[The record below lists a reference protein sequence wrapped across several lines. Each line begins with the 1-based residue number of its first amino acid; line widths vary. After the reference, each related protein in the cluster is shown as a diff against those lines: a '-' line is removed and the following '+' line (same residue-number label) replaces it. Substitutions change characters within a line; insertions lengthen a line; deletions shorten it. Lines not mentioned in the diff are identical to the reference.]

1 MTTSRDNDNVL
12 QFTGNGEPQ
21 VTIRKGPQQ
30 WGIAHTQEHFKDAQW
45 TFYADGRFLFT
56 PSALLRLKK
65 DLPPMT
71 GTYALQGST
80 IEFAGQQQ
88 ISPSTSISLDGT
100 IRLQEEQ
107 ILLHAVYT
115 LASHTQLIALVQ
127 QQLSQGVAAPSPLS
141 VVAYGSV
148 MVPSVC
154 KIALQGKVDAHAF
167 GPLSGTLKILPN
179 ASRLDTNPFMV
190 ELTMD
195 DPNGLGAIYW
205 TSFLPYIDNQG
216 ELISEI
222 KFLSDKQLCLTVAQN
237 QNRLSP
243 SWSTLLSLGGRSSLR
258 EEIPIGAWAIDS
270 TLHLSLQDDTLSGE
284 IHARG
289 CSYAHHPD
297 TGPFSVYDARLTGK
311 RLIL

>member
-1 MTTSRDNDNVL
+1 MTMSRDNDNAC
-12 QFTGNGEPQ
+12 QFTGDGEPQ

-30 WGIAHTQEHFKDAQW
+30 WGITNTQEHFKDAQW
-45 TFYADGRFLFT
+45 TFYADGRFLFM
-56 PSALLRLKK
+56 PSALIRLKK
-65 DLPPMT
+65 DLQPMT
-71 GTYALQGST
+71 GTYSLQGSA
-80 IEFAGQQQ
+80 IEFTGLQQL
-88 ISPSTSISLDGT
+88 SPSASTSLDGT
-100 IRLQEEQ
+100 IRLQGEQ

-115 LASHTQLIALVQ
+115 LTSHIQLIALIQ

-141 VVAYGSV
+141 AVAYGGV
-148 MVPSVC
+148 MVPSVF

-167 GPLSGTLKILPN
+167 GPLPGTLKIMPN
-179 ASRLDTNPFMV
+179 AARLDTNPFMV

-195 DPNGLGAIYW
+195 DPNSLGAIYW

-222 KFLSDKQLCLTVAQN
+222 KFLSDGQMCLTVTCN

-243 SWSTLLSLGGRSSLR
+243 SWSTLLSLGERSSLR
-258 EEIPIGAWAIDS
+258 EEIPIGAWAIDG
-270 TLHLSLQDDTLSGE
+270 TLLLSLQDDALSGE

-297 TGPFSVYDARLTGK
+297 TGPFSIYDAQLTGK
-311 RLIL
+311 R